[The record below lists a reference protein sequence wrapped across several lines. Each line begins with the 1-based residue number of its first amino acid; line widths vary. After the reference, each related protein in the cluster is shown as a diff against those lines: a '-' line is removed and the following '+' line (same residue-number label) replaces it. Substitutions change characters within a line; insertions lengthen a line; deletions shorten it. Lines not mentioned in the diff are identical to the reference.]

1 MDQQLEDTPWPDK
14 PGAGNSKTNVKF
26 YAGGAIIVVTVI
38 GLVLWAT
45 TRPGST
51 AFYLTT
57 SEVSD
62 RGPTTGAEEVRI
74 NGNVVEGTV
83 DRRGL
88 ETTFAITD
96 GDTEVT
102 VLTDR
107 PLPDAFRDDADTEV
121 VARGS
126 FDGEIFSASEVLA
139 KCPSKFKA
147 KA

>member
-1 MDQQLEDTPWPDK
+1 MSELLEDTPR
-14 PGAGNSKTNVKF
+14 PGRPTSGNTKTSAKF
-26 YAGGAIIVVTVI
+26 YVGGAIIVVTVI

-57 SEVSD
+57 SEVSQ
-62 RGPTTGAEEVRI
+62 RGPTAGAAEIRI

-83 DRRGL
+83 NRDGL

-96 GDTEVT
+96 GSTQVT
-102 VLTDR
+102 VHTDK

-126 FDGEIFSASEVLA
+126 YDGETFTASEVLA

>member
-1 MDQQLEDTPWPDK
+1 MDELLEDTPQPDRS
-14 PGAGNSKTNVKF
+14 GAGSGKTSMKF
-26 YAGGAIIVVTVI
+26 YAGGAIIAITVI
-38 GLVLWAT
+38 GLVLWASN
-45 TRPGST
+45 RPGST

-57 SEVSD
+57 SEVSQQ
-62 RGPTTGAEEVRI
+62 GTTAGTEEVRI

-83 DRRGL
+83 NRRGL

-96 GDTEVT
+96 GDTQVT
-102 VLTDR
+102 VHTDR

-126 FDGEIFSASEVLA
+126 YDGETFTASEVLA